1 MRPQASSPT
10 AGAAA
15 GPVRFPIADLHRDGR
30 FQIRHAINRA
40 VVDRYANA
48 LRAGITFPPVR
59 LAMVAGVPVLVDGW
73 HRVAA
78 HQAIGASHVE
88 AVITEAS
95 EREARW
101 LAAEANLA
109 HGLPLKAREV
119 RDAFRAFI
127 KARRHRTPPRAG
139 QGPGRLSYRDIA
151 KALGGLVTHQTV
163 SNWMHKDFP
172 DTAREYG
179 GEAGTPADAPG
190 PEDPEEGFARAAREA
205 IAQALS
211 AARGVRDPGRRGELV
226 EAAEAALR
234 ELRDTRATITPFE
247 LFGLFG
253 AVLDHCHCGAEVGL
267 NVHGAIGGS
276 GASRAKP
283 WPGGFRGAA
292 PLHCVPWRRRRPREN
307 YTVRT
312 VDEPSGRYRCTT
324 WTQPPPRRTPAP
336 ASSMP
341 SSASCS
347 PAASPA

>member
-1 MRPQASSPT
+1 MRATASSPT

-15 GPVRFPIADLHRDGR
+15 GPVRFPIADLHRDSR

-48 LRAGITFPPVR
+48 LRAGVAFPPVR

-88 AVITEAS
+88 AVITDAS
-95 EREARW
+95 EREALW

-127 KARRHRTPPRAG
+127 KARRHRVPPRAG
-139 QGPGRLSYRDIA
+139 QGSEAARAAPGRLSYRDIA

-172 DTAREYG
+172 DIAREYG
-179 GEAGTPADAPG
+179 GEEGARADAPG
-190 PEDPEEGFARAAREA
+190 PEDPEEGFARAAHDA

-226 EAAEAALR
+226 AAAEAALR
-234 ELRDTRATITPFE
+234 VLREGRA
-247 LFGLFG
+247 
-253 AVLDHCHCGAEVGL
+253 
-267 NVHGAIGGS
+267 
-276 GASRAKP
+276 
-283 WPGGFRGAA
+283 W
-292 PLHCVPWRRRRPREN
+292 VP
-307 YTVRT
+307 
-312 VDEPSGRYRCTT
+312 PSHEF
-324 WTQPPPRRTPAP
+324 
-336 ASSMP
+336 
-341 SSASCS
+341 
-347 PAASPA
+347 